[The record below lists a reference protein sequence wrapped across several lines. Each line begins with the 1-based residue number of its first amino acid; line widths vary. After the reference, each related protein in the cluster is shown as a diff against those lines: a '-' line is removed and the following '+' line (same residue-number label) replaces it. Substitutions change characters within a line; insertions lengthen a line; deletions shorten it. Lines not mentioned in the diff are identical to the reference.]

1 LLNKNHLIDVE
12 KINPI
17 TEELQD
23 LGSML
28 GKFPSVTPYQAPAGY
43 FAGFPSLMYSLV
55 SENLVAEKELPET
68 LKGITTAY
76 QVPGRYFDSLPQTIM
91 QKIRESAS
99 AGADLPGAARMA
111 SEEDAF
117 AELSSLS
124 PLLSGISKK
133 SPFEV
138 PENYFAELS
147 DKLISGTRSSGVE
160 VREAQVSAPVQAKVV
175 TGMFRRRV
183 LQYAAAAVV
192 SGLVI
197 TAGFFLVNRQSQD
210 QLVSSKG
217 LEEKTEQTSDADILN
232 YLADQPLSVSDLQ
245 LINSEAEINVDA
257 IPDML
262 ADVSDE
268 ELQQYV
274 QLQSDVKPLMN

>member
-1 LLNKNHLIDVE
+1 MLNKNHLIDVE

-55 SENLVAEKELPET
+55 AEKELPET

-76 QVPGRYFDSLPQTIM
+76 QVPDGYFDSLPQTIL
-91 QKIRESAS
+91 QKIRESDS
-99 AGADLPGAARMA
+99 AGAELAGAPGIV

-117 AELSSLS
+117 AELSTLS

-133 SPFEV
+133 PPFEV

-147 DKLISGTRSSGVE
+147 GKLISGTRSSE
-160 VREAQVSAPVQAKVV
+160 VGIMEAQVPAPVQAKVV
-175 TGMFRRRV
+175 TGMFSRRV
-183 LQYAAAAVV
+183 LQYAAAAVI

-197 TAGFFLVNRQSQD
+197 TAGFFLMSRQSQD
-210 QLVSSKG
+210 QQLVSEKG

>member
-1 LLNKNHLIDVE
+1 ME

-28 GKFPSVTPYQAPAGY
+28 GKFPSVTPYQVPAGY
-43 FAGFPSLMYSLV
+43 FAGFPSLMYS
-55 SENLVAEKELPET
+55 LVAEKELPET

-76 QVPGRYFDSLPQTIM
+76 QVPGGYFDSLPQTIL
-91 QKIRESAS
+91 QKIRESDRAGADS
-99 AGADLPGAARMA
+99 AGAELVGAPGMV
-111 SEEDAF
+111 SGEDAF

-133 SPFEV
+133 PPFEV

-147 DKLISGTRSSGVE
+147 GKLISGTRSSE
-160 VREAQVSAPVQAKVV
+160 VGTREAQVPAPVQAKVV
-175 TGMFRRRV
+175 TGMFSRRV
-183 LQYAAAAVV
+183 LQYAAAAVI

-197 TAGFFLVNRQSQD
+197 TAGFFLMNRQSQD
-210 QLVSSKG
+210 QQLVSEKG

-245 LINSEAEINVDA
+245 SINSEAEINVDA